1 MQFARQLPTTFESNN
16 QPPTPFYLNQLGGA
30 AEAGVTKA
38 RRMTT
43 ISDPDL
49 DNASTAIARVLAGSL
64 QVLEFPSASHVYN
77 PLIYM
82 WSAHREYLQR
92 HGGRKGRILMVGMN
106 PGPWGMAQTG
116 VPFGEISMARDW
128 LGIEKPLGDPLPEQ
142 HEKYPLTGFDCHRRE
157 GSGERFWG
165 WAQRRFGS
173 PERFFQEIFV
183 WNYCPLLFLRNN
195 RNLVPEQL
203 HKAEREPLFGIC
215 DAALS
220 AVIHA
225 TGPRV
230 VIGIGRF
237 AHDRAQ
243 AIAGDGMPTGYLLH
257 PSPANP
263 TANRGWADI
272 ADQALAPW
280 L

>member
-1 MQFARQLPTTFESNN
+1 MPASLRQKP
-16 QPPTPFYLNQLGGA
+16 
-30 AEAGVTKA
+30 
-38 RRMTT
+38 MTA
-43 ISDPDL
+43 SPDPDP
-49 DNASTAIARVLAGSL
+49 DNALTAIARVLAGSL
-64 QVLEFPSASHVYN
+64 QVLTFPSAGHVYN

-92 HGGRKGRILMVGMN
+92 HGARTGRILLVGMN

-116 VPFGEISMARDW
+116 VPFGAVAMARDW
-128 LGIEKPLGDPLPEQ
+128 LKIEKPLGGPLPDQ
-142 HEKYPLTGFDCHRRE
+142 HDKYPITGFACHRSE
-157 GSGERFWG
+157 GSGDRFWA
-165 WAQRRFGS
+165 WAQRRFDN
-173 PERFFQEIFV
+173 PDRFFQDVFV
-183 WNYCPLLFLRNN
+183 WNYCPLLFLCNN

-215 DAALS
+215 DAALD

-225 TGPRV
+225 SRPRA

-237 AHDRAQ
+237 AHGRAQ
-243 AIAGDGMPTGYLLH
+243 IITNGQVPTAYLQH

-272 ADQALAPW
+272 ADQTLAPW

>member
-1 MQFARQLPTTFESNN
+1 MTFSAK
-16 QPPTPFYLNQLGGA
+16 LLSVA
-30 AEAGVTKA
+30 AESGLIKA
-38 RRMTT
+38 RRMTAKPA
-43 ISDPDL
+43 PDL

-77 PLIYM
+77 PLTYM

-92 HGGRKGRILMVGMN
+92 HGGGKGRILLVGMN

-116 VPFGEISMARDW
+116 VPFGEVSMARDW
-128 LGIEKPLGDPLPEQ
+128 LGIEKPLGGPLPDQ
-142 HEKYPLTGFDCHRRE
+142 HEKYPITGFACHRKE
-157 GSGERFWG
+157 GSGDRFWG
-165 WAQRRFGS
+165 WARQRFHS
-173 PERFFQEIFV
+173 PDRFFRDIFV

-225 TGPRV
+225 TGPRA

-237 AHDRAQ
+237 AHGRAQ
-243 AIAGDGMPTGYLLH
+243 AIAGNDTPTAYLLH

-263 TANRGWADI
+263 SANRGWADI
-272 ADQALAPW
+272 ANQALAPW